1 MLVCIVVLNIGLNL
15 SMNSCRNADGRT
27 YVAKGLNIGAF
38 YEVLAEVVAARKTTW
53 RLVGL
58 ETGVP
63 KATLVRMARGG
74 CPDAASLA
82 ALSAWAGL
90 NPADFV
96 VIAGDGKPS
105 QLLSAIS
112 TVLNADPYLEP
123 AAARDLEA
131 IIYVTYA
138 GFRQQHA

>member
-1 MLVCIVVLNIGLNL
+1 MSSCRFADGRASRVKGLNL
-15 SMNSCRNADGRT
+15 S
-27 YVAKGLNIGAF
+27 AF

-74 CPDAASLA
+74 CPDGAAMAALA
-82 ALSAWAGL
+82 AWASL

-96 VIAGDGKPS
+96 VMAENGRPS
-105 QLLSAIS
+105 HLLSAIS
-112 TVLNADPYLEP
+112 TVLKSDPNLEP

-131 IIYVTYA
+131 IIYVAYA
-138 GFRQQHA
+138 GFRHQHS

>member
-1 MLVCIVVLNIGLNL
+1 MR
-15 SMNSCRNADGRT
+15 SCRIADGQAHF
-27 YVAKGLNIGAF
+27 AKGLNIGAF
-38 YEVLAEVVAARKTTW
+38 YEVLAEVVAARQTTW

-74 CPDAASLA
+74 CPDGPSLA

-96 VIAGDGKPS
+96 VTAENGQPS
-105 QLLSAIS
+105 HLLSAIS
-112 TVLNADPYLEP
+112 SVLNADPDLEP
-123 AAARDLEA
+123 TAARDLEA
-131 IIYVTYA
+131 IVYVTYT
-138 GFRQQHA
+138 GFMQHHS

>member
-1 MLVCIVVLNIGLNL
+1 MTSGKI
-15 SMNSCRNADGRT
+15 ADGRAHF
-27 YVAKGLNIGAF
+27 AKGLNIGAF
-38 YEVLAEVVAARKTTW
+38 YEVLAEIVAARKTTW

-74 CPDAASLA
+74 CPDGPSLA

-96 VIAGDGKPS
+96 VTSEGGRPS
-105 QLLSAIS
+105 RLLSAIS
-112 TVLNADPYLEP
+112 TVLNADPDLQP
-123 AAARDLEA
+123 TAARDLEA
-131 IIYVTYA
+131 IVYVTYT
-138 GFRQQHA
+138 GFMQHHHS